1 MVSTPWAGPAT
12 ISEFGFRIAL
22 PPKDHGGGT
31 EIQEG
36 VVEGAGPGGT
46 LGDANGHRH
55 VMGAACGSDALR
67 LGTRDGDRLL
77 SEPALQGFEVFGIGS
92 GVIVV
97 QRVAR
102 NERLR
107 EDSEPRAMLCHLG
120 DTLGGALS
128 AGHGVEVDR
137 RRLDSGDD
145 SHDMLLSSPVYTLQ

>member
-1 MVSTPWAGPAT
+1 MLTKDPAV
-12 ISEFGFRIAL
+12 RA
-22 PPKDHGGGT
+22 

-36 VVEGAGPGGT
+36 VVEGDGPSGT
-46 LGDANGHRH
+46 VGDGNGHRH

-107 EDSEPRAMLCHLG
+107 EDSEPPAMLCNLG
-120 DTLGGALS
+120 DTLAAPLS
-128 AGHGVEVDR
+128 AAQGLR
-137 RRLDSGDD
+137 
-145 SHDMLLSSPVYTLQ
+145 M